1 MIFDLCRC
9 NLPGKNNED
18 DGEPMNALSR
28 ELQRLYFLPVS
39 PGGTEDAPWPSADG
53 MARVMVVSFARAAD
67 WPAVA
72 GLYGNIQEV
81 LGLPAP
87 AVSVS
92 GEAGY
97 ALWLAL
103 AEPQP
108 VAQLQVFL
116 AGLKRVFLADV
127 PEQFLGFHPD
137 AAKITPVP
145 LPLQHPVTGRWS
157 AFIDP
162 GMGSMFAEESG
173 LEMAPNPLRQAE
185 MLAGLKCMTTA
196 DFQRV
201 LATLTAE
208 NVPASVSGDDVP
220 AAPAGGF
227 SDPASFLM
235 AVMNDPA
242 VSMENRIRAAASLL
256 AHTGAARHGS

>member
-1 MIFDLCRC
+1 
-9 NLPGKNNED
+9 
-18 DGEPMNALSR
+18 
-28 ELQRLYFLPVS
+28 
-39 PGGTEDAPWPSADG
+39 

-72 GLYGNIQEV
+72 GLYGDIQEV

-87 AVSVS
+87 AISVS
-92 GEAGY
+92 GDAGY

-103 AEPQP
+103 AESQP
-108 VAQLQVFL
+108 VAQIEVFL
-116 AGLKRVFLADV
+116 AGLKRAFLLGV
-127 PEQFLGFHPD
+127 PGQSLGLHPG
-137 AAKITPVP
+137 ALQATPA
-145 LPLQHPVTGRWS
+145 QHPLTGRWS

-162 GMGSMFAEESG
+162 GMGSMFVEESG

-185 MLAGLKCMTTA
+185 MLAGVKCMTTA

-208 NVPASVSGDDVP
+208 NVPASVSGGDVP
-220 AAPAGGF
+220 AAPGGGF
-227 SDPASFLM
+227 PDPASFLA

-256 AHTGAARHGS
+256 AHAGSARRGS